1 MPAHASQFREILVFF
16 DRLGVYDVV
25 LPFIL
30 VFTLVFAIFEKTRI
44 FGTDVVDN
52 VTYTKKNLNTM
63 VAFVIAFFVVA
74 SVQLVATISQVVSNM
89 VLLLLLAVC
98 FMILVG
104 SFMKEGE
111 FLQLEGGWKSTF
123 MWIMFLGIVLI
134 FLQAI
139 KLQDGT
145 SWLEYLY
152 IMIFF
157 NFNTTAVSSVIMV
170 LFVILLVWLITKDS
184 SPRKKAGNSGD

>member
-1 MPAHASQFREILVFF
+1 MPADASQFREILVFF

-74 SVQLVATISQVVSNM
+74 SVQLVATISQVV
-89 VLLLLLAVC
+89 
-98 FMILVG
+98 
-104 SFMKEGE
+104 
-111 FLQLEGGWKSTF
+111 
-123 MWIMFLGIVLI
+123 
-134 FLQAI
+134 
-139 KLQDGT
+139 
-145 SWLEYLY
+145 
-152 IMIFF
+152 
-157 NFNTTAVSSVIMV
+157 
-170 LFVILLVWLITKDS
+170 
-184 SPRKKAGNSGD
+184 

>member
-1 MPAHASQFREILVFF
+1 MPADASQFREILVFF